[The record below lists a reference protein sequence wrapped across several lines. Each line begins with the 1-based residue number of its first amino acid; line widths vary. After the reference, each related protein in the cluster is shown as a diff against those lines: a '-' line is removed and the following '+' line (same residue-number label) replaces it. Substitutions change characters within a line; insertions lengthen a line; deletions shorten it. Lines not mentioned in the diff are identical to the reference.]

1 MEMTLIPKVFPNVGI
16 IEGKLP
22 ESTIDNLWKLIKES
36 RKQPEDMKS
45 ELAGNID
52 SSIRLNAASPLV
64 EDFRQSV
71 IPKFIDQNINSFG
84 VPWRADLSEGSMWTL
99 ESLWVNF
106 QKEHEFQPPHDHNGI
121 YSFVIWMQ
129 IPTSYE
135 QQRKLPISANS
146 NADHHVSNFAFTYTD
161 VLGKIKTFCYSM
173 EKESEGYMIMFPAT
187 LTHQVFPFY
196 NNDGERISISGNI
209 STIRKET
216 P

>member
-99 ESLWVNF
+99 ESLW
-106 QKEHEFQPPHDHNGI
+106 G
-121 YSFVIWMQ
+121 
-129 IPTSYE
+129 
-135 QQRKLPISANS
+135 R
-146 NADHHVSNFAFTYTD
+146 
-161 VLGKIKTFCYSM
+161 
-173 EKESEGYMIMFPAT
+173 
-187 LTHQVFPFY
+187 
-196 NNDGERISISGNI
+196 
-209 STIRKET
+209 
-216 P
+216 